1 MDLNLEMLMSLERII
16 EEYSYKTKIWSYKI
30 DLDCNH
36 GRYNNYNKKL
46 DILCKKMN
54 NYKIK

>member
-16 EEYSYKTKIWSYKI
+16 EEYSYKIKIWNYKI

-36 GRYNNYNKKL
+36 ERYNNYNKKS
-46 DILCKKMN
+46 DILCRKTN
-54 NYKIK
+54 NCKIK